1 MKYIVEVNAKWLVSI
16 EAESLIQ
23 AEHKILELDGIWGA
37 LAFDK
42 DMMKTETFMGAV
54 QFCEMISMDEL
65 KDYVD
70 QYEVAWHNFAQA
82 KDDKNACESEV
93 ERIEAM
99 LKTAK
104 EKLRV
109 ATDYA
114 TNLEENAHN
123 MTKYLGRQPE

>member
-23 AEHKILELDGIWGA
+23 AEHKILDLDGIWGA

-42 DMMKTETFMGAV
+42 AMMKTETFVGAV

-70 QYEVAWHNFAQA
+70 QYEVGWKNVA
-82 KDDKNACESEV
+82 KLKDALTMAEHELNDAETRYMAAKAAYALAESELN
-93 ERIEAM
+93 EAM
-99 LKTAK
+99 RHANN
-104 EKLRV
+104 
-109 ATDYA
+109 ATD
-114 TNLEENAHN
+114 HI
-123 MTKYLGRQPE
+123 GRQRD